1 MRLTRY
7 RLRALARPARRWLVG
22 LVLAGATFA
31 GVRAALARTEAAR
44 AAWGEHRTLAVARR
58 DLRPGERL
66 DRATV
71 RSLTVPAA
79 IAADDALAPDDVDGT
94 AVMAMPVLAGEPVR
108 RGHLVGSAGAAS
120 SGLAAG
126 QRALALPRPS
136 GLTVPA
142 GTHVDVID
150 AEQGAVVAH
159 GAVVVGAAGDDS
171 LLVAIASADVGATAR
186 AVAAGRVVLALT
198 GDR

>member
-31 GVRAALARTEAAR
+31 GVRAALARTETAR
-44 AAWGEHRTLAVARR
+44 AAWGERRTVAVARR

-66 DRATV
+66 DRASV
-71 RSLTVPAA
+71 RPLTMPAA

-94 AVMAMPVLAGEPVR
+94 AVVAMPVLAGEPVR
-108 RGHLVGSAGAAS
+108 RGHLVGSSA
-120 SGLAAG
+120 SGLATG
-126 QRALALPRPS
+126 QRALVLPRPN
-136 GLTVPA
+136 GLTVLA

-159 GAVVVGAAGDDS
+159 GATVVGPAGDDS

-186 AVAAGRVVLALT
+186 AVASGRVVLALT
-198 GDR
+198 GDG